1 MLLHDKIYG
10 EVDVMDPVLLELTQQ
25 PSLHR
30 LNHIMQHGIS
40 AVIGLTSPIS
50 RLEHSV
56 GVMLL
61 VKIMGGDL
69 KEQIAALLHDISHTA
84 FSHVIDQ
91 VFECEPH
98 ESYHEIH
105 KERFL
110 RESEIPDF
118 LHRNRYDWRDFINED
133 NYPLLEQAAPNLCAD
148 RLDYFFRDCVGL
160 NLLNGT
166 QVHEMLD
173 HLIVVDHRIL
183 LDDADVAGMMAE
195 SYLAADDASWSN
207 IHEVGIYE
215 LTAQAIRRGLDTGE
229 LTPMD
234 FEFTDQYLWG
244 LLQDSPDS
252 RIQELVSRI
261 HTGARFT
268 RDSQNPDFLV
278 ETRVRTIDPEVQ
290 IKGQIRRYSEI
301 NPEYARKRIK
311 YLEQKAGVWPLRLIA

>member
-10 EVDVMDPVLLELTQQ
+10 EINVMDPVLLELIQA
-25 PSLHR
+25 PSLQR
-30 LNHIMQHGIS
+30 LHHIMQHGIS

-61 VKIMGGDL
+61 VKILGGDL
-69 KEQIAALLHDISHTA
+69 KEQIAALLHDVSHTA

-91 VFECEPH
+91 VFECETH

-118 LHRNRYDWRDFINED
+118 LHRYRYDWHDFINED
-133 NYPLLEQAAPNLCAD
+133 DYPLLEQPAPDLCAD
-148 RLDYFFRDCVGL
+148 RLDYFFRDCIGL
-160 NLLNGT
+160 NLLNGAL
-166 QVHEMLD
+166 VHEMQA
-173 HLIVVDHRIL
+173 HLLVVDHRIV
-183 LDDADVAGMMAE
+183 LDDVDVAEAMSE

-215 LTAQAIRRGLDTGE
+215 LTARAIRRGLDTGE
-229 LTPMD
+229 LTTAD

-252 RIQELVSRI
+252 QIQELVARI
-261 HTGARFT
+261 HTGAQFT
-268 RDSQNPDFLV
+268 RDAQNPDFLV

-290 IKGQIRRYSEI
+290 INGQLRRYSEL
-301 NPEYARKRIK
+301 NPEYARKRTK
-311 YLEQKAGVWPLRLIA
+311 YLEQKVGVWPLRQIA